1 MRSGL
6 LEDGQPMRTAI
17 GSETRGGDETKLT
30 DTPGY
35 RPLYRQ
41 VYDIV
46 VRRVVQGVWKPGEA
60 LPSEQALARELGVSQ
75 GTMRK
80 VLDALTSE
88 KLLERRQGKGT
99 FIAENTQER
108 ALFRFFRM
116 ARPGGER
123 MTPTRGEETVRVR
136 ASRAIEQAKLGLARG
151 DKVIEIERTRLVD
164 GRPAIRE
171 QIVVPVALFPG
182 LEKRGPLPNTLYSL
196 YQTEYGINIV
206 SAQEE
211 LRAVAATAEDTTHLG
226 VAAGEPILLIDRVAT
241 SLQDLKVEWRISRV
255 RSDDMVYA
263 VTLN

>member
-1 MRSGL
+1 
-6 LEDGQPMRTAI
+6 
-17 GSETRGGDETKLT
+17 LT
-30 DTPGY
+30 DTAGY

-46 VRRVVQGVWKPGEA
+46 VRRVVQGVWKPGES

-80 VLDALTSE
+80 VLDSLTSE

-108 ALFRFFRM
+108 ALFRFFRLS
-116 ARPGGER
+116 RPGGER
-123 MTPTRGEETVRVR
+123 LAPSCGEETVKVR
-136 ASRAIEQAKLGLARG
+136 ASRAVEQAKLGIAKG
-151 DKVIEIERTRLVD
+151 DKVVEINRTRLVD

-171 QIVVPVALFPG
+171 QIATPATLFPG
-182 LEKRGPLPNTLYSL
+182 LEKRGQLPNTLYSL

-211 LRAVAATAEDTTHLG
+211 LRAVAATAEDAIYLG
-226 VAAGEPILLIDRVAT
+226 VAVGEPILLIDRVAI
-241 SLQDLKVEWRISRV
+241 SLQDLKVEWRVSRV
-255 RSDDMVYA
+255 RCDDLVYA

>member
-1 MRSGL
+1 M
-6 LEDGQPMRTAI
+6 
-17 GSETRGGDETKLT
+17 T

-46 VRRVVQGVWKPGEA
+46 VRKVAQGLWRPGEA

-80 VLDALTSE
+80 VLDALTAE

-108 ALFRFFRM
+108 ALFRFFRI

-123 MTPTRGEETVRVR
+123 LAPERGEETVRVR
-136 ASRAIEQAKLGLARG
+136 ASRAAEQAKLDLIRG
-151 DKVIEIERTRLVD
+151 ERVVEIVRTRLID

-171 QIVVPVALFPG
+171 IIILPAGLFPG
-182 LEKRGPLPNTLYSL
+182 IERQAALPNTLYSL
-196 YQTEYGINIV
+196 YQTEFGVIIV
-206 SAQEE
+206 AAREE
-211 LRAVAATAEDTTHLG
+211 ISAVAATPEDHEVLDVPVG
-226 VAAGEPILLIDRVAT
+226 SPLLQIDRVAL
-241 SLQDLKVEWRISRV
+241 SLQERKVEWRLSRV
-255 RSDDMVYA
+255 RSDDLVFA

>member
-1 MRSGL
+1 MQGGEQTQL
-6 LEDGQPMRTAI
+6 TETA
-17 GSETRGGDETKLT
+17 
-30 DTPGY
+30 GY

-46 VRRVVQGVWKPGEA
+46 VRRVVQGVWKAGEA

-80 VLDALTSE
+80 VLDSLTSE

-123 MTPTRGEETVRVR
+123 LAPTCGEETVKVR
-136 ASRAIEQAKLGLARG
+136 PSRAIEQTKLGLARG
-151 DKVIEIERTRLVD
+151 DKVIEIIRTRLID

-171 QIVVPVALFPG
+171 QIALPATLFPG
-182 LEKRGPLPNTLYSL
+182 IEKRGQLPNTLYSL

-211 LRAVAATAEDTTHLG
+211 LRAIAATADDAAHLG
-226 VAAGEPILLIDRVAT
+226 VALGEPILLIDRVAT
-241 SLQDLKVEWRISRV
+241 SLQELKVEWRVSRA
-255 RSDDMVYA
+255 RCDDMVYA

>member
-1 MRSGL
+1 MTLS
-6 LEDGQPMRTAI
+6 
-17 GSETRGGDETKLT
+17 

-41 VYDIV
+41 VYDII
-46 VRRVVQGVWKPGEA
+46 VRKVAQGQWKPGEA
-60 LPSEQALARELGVSQ
+60 LPSEHALARELGVSQ
-75 GTMRK
+75 GTIRK
-80 VLDALTSE
+80 VLDGLTSE

-116 ARPGGER
+116 ARPGGGER
-123 MTPTRGEETVRVR
+123 LTPERGAESVKVR
-136 ASRAIEQAKLGLARG
+136 ASKASEQAKLDLARG
-151 DKVIEIERTRLVD
+151 DKVVEIVRVRLIE

-171 QIVVPVALFPG
+171 LIILPAALFPG
-182 LEKRGPLPNTLYSL
+182 IERHAALPNTLYSL

-211 LRAVAATAEDTTHLG
+211 LSAVAATSEDETVLHVPVG
-226 VAAGEPILLIDRVAT
+226 GPILLIDRVAV
-241 SLQDLKVEWRISRV
+241 SLQEKKVEWRISRV
-255 RSDDMVYA
+255 RSGDMVFA

>member
-1 MRSGL
+1 L
-6 LEDGQPMRTAI
+6 A
-17 GSETRGGDETKLT
+17 

-41 VYDIV
+41 VYDII
-46 VRRVVQGVWKPGEA
+46 VRKVAQGQWRPGES
-60 LPSEQALARELGVSQ
+60 LPSEQALAAELGVSQ

-80 VLDALTSE
+80 VLDALTAE

-123 MTPTRGEETVRVR
+123 LTPAPGVESVKVRT
-136 ASRAIEQAKLGLARG
+136 SRAPEQARLDLGRG
-151 DKVIEIERTRLVD
+151 DRVVEIVRTRLID

-171 QIVVPVALFPG
+171 HIILPSAQFPG
-182 LEKRGPLPNTLYSL
+182 IEKRPALPNTLYSL

-206 SAQEE
+206 SAREE
-211 LRAVAATAEDTTHLG
+211 LRAVLATPEDNAVLG
-226 VAAGEPILLIDRVAT
+226 APIGCPLLLIDRLAI
-241 SLQDLKVEWRISRV
+241 SLQELKVEWRVSRV
-255 RSDDMVYA
+255 RTDDFVYA
-263 VTLN
+263 VTLS

>member
-1 MRSGL
+1 MS
-6 LEDGQPMRTAI
+6 
-17 GSETRGGDETKLT
+17 

-41 VYDIV
+41 VYDII
-46 VRRVVQGVWKPGEA
+46 VRKVAQGVWRPGEA

-80 VLDALTSE
+80 VLDALTAE

-123 MTPTRGEETVRVR
+123 LTPQRGEETVKVR
-136 ASRAIEQAKLGLARG
+136 ASRAAEQAKLDLMRG
-151 DKVIEIERTRLVD
+151 DRVVEIVRTRLID
-164 GRPAIRE
+164 ERPAIRE
-171 QIVVPVALFPG
+171 IIVLPAALFPG
-182 LEKRGPLPNTLYSL
+182 IEKRASLPNTLYSL
-196 YQTEYGINIV
+196 YQTEYSINIV
-206 SAQEE
+206 SAREE
-211 LRAVAATAEDTTHLG
+211 LSAVAATAEDQAVLG
-226 VAAGEPILLIDRVAT
+226 VPVGTPLLLTDRVAI
-241 SLQDLKVEWRISRV
+241 SLQERKVEWRVSRA
-255 RSDDMVYA
+255 RSDELVYA